1 MKPDYSDSQAYKNPE
16 QWSSL
21 GYANIRILTND
32 EDSSSEIVVTF
43 GEDDYGPIAFDKN
56 DTAHKIASIMVALW
70 DGFLKRAE
78 AEAELFEGA
87 GDGTKH

>member
-1 MKPDYSDSQAYKNPE
+1 MELDYSNSRAYPDPAMWPK
-16 QWSSL
+16 L

-32 EDSSSEIVVTF
+32 EDSTSELVVTF
-43 GEDDYGPIAFDKN
+43 GEDDYGEIQFDKN

-78 AEAELFEGA
+78 AEQELFGGA
-87 GDGTKH
+87 DGKAD